1 MAILARLFSF
11 LDFPSAHV
19 VILFLPCFSM
29 LAISPTNVETL
40 GPNVSFAAFN
50 QIRFL
55 CGICSRKIFA
65 AFSMCKAISS
75 RSLQSSSSFS
85 IS

>member
-1 MAILARLFSF
+1 MGILARLFSF

-19 VILFLPCFSM
+19 VILFLLCFSM

-40 GPNVSFAAFN
+40 GPNISFVAFN

-55 CGICSRKIFA
+55 CRICSHKVFA
-65 AFSMCKAISS
+65 AFSMCKAIAS
-75 RSLQSSSSFS
+75 RSSQISSSFS